1 MTGDMAEVA
10 WSARV
15 EIATSSIAA
24 ATTPAGEL
32 PASSRRLSARV
43 QAILAASPALSAAV
57 EAQLRELNTAGDG
70 ELRPVWRR
78 IETALAA
85 YNDDRG
91 SLWP

>member
-1 MTGDMAEVA
+1 MTEDMAEIA

-24 ATTPAGEL
+24 ATTPVDEL
-32 PASSRRLSARV
+32 PAASRRLSARV
-43 QAILAASPALSAAV
+43 QAILAAGPALSAAI
-57 EAQLRELNTAGDG
+57 EAQLRELNTAGRD
-70 ELRPVWRR
+70 ELRSVWRR